1 MKVYKGKITMIGQGD
16 WSSKG
21 SGGGQTTVSVF
32 EIGEHNLRKLLITD
46 YMMNY
51 VKVGEE
57 AEILVSKGLSQGLI
71 TRQVILG
78 IKVNGKKYM
87 ESTVKIIFMN
97 LAKIFLYFMLTFPLM
112 LLYDS
117 KFPLILGF
125 AALIYY
131 VKDIFDFMKF

>member
-16 WSSKG
+16 WSSQG
-21 SGGGQTTVSVF
+21 SGGGHTTVSVF

-51 VKVGEE
+51 VKVGDE

-112 LLYDS
+112 LFYDS

-131 VKDIFDFMKF
+131 VKDIFDFLKF

>member
-1 MKVYKGKITMIGQGD
+1 MKVYIGKITMIGQGD

-32 EIGEHNLRKLLITD
+32 EIGDHSLRKLLITD

-78 IKVNGKKYM
+78 IKVNGKTYK
-87 ESTVKIIFMN
+87 ESAVKIVFMN

-112 LLYDS
+112 LFYDS
-117 KFPLILGF
+117 KLPLILGF

-131 VKDIFDFMKF
+131 VKDIFDFLKF